1 MTCEIQAHKKIQ
13 AATLK
18 VQIVSKDLGSVFFT
32 KDLEQVGSTGSMFQ
46 AQMTPP
52 SSEFRLI
59 LEGRTKKGNAFKRK
73 SSSVLKPTKAYMYP
87 YALRNTYVASKTKA
101 NLISFAVANYGSSE
115 WFDIKVV
122 EAKKFAVWHHD
133 KILAM
138 RGRTAMF
145 RVSIK
150 APSDAVAGQM
160 HNLVVRIVGRVSG
173 SQASHIVQLLI
184 E

>member
-1 MTCEIQAHKKIQ
+1 MTCEIQAYKKIQ

-18 VQIVSKDLGSVFFT
+18 IQIVRKDLGSVFFT
-32 KDLEQVGSTGSMFQ
+32 MDLEQVGSTGSMFQ
-46 AQMTPP
+46 AEMTPP

-59 LEGRTKKGNAFKRK
+59 LEGRTKKGNVFKRK
-73 SSSVLKPTKAYMYP
+73 SSSVFKPSKAYMYP
-87 YALRNTYVASKTKA
+87 YAVRHNYVASKTRS
-101 NLISFAVANYGSSE
+101 NLISFAVANYGSTE
-115 WFDIKVV
+115 WFDVKVI

-138 RGRTAMF
+138 KGRTALF

-150 APSDAVAGQM
+150 APSDAVSGQM
-160 HNLVVRIVGRVSG
+160 HNIVVRVVGQVSG
-173 SQASHIVQLLI
+173 SKASHSVQLLI